1 MSVNRFLGLAN
12 GLAVDSEMAMS
23 FSLELIER
31 WRRHNN
37 PDTCDILSAYPG
49 LARCKRAV
57 VDLAYEEFCLRIE
70 SGEDFDWIDFCQ
82 LFPDVEDSLQRRI
95 AVHLALDETSSF
107 QVEKEGT
114 TWPRV
119 GKVFAGYEI
128 IGEIGRGSFAR
139 VYQAKEIALGRR
151 PVVIKVCLQGS
162 NEAQTLGKLKH
173 RNIIPVH
180 SVQEVESGLTILCM
194 PFVGMFTLADM
205 LETTYGLHASRGDR
219 LGKSDQVQDFLSG
232 QLSQPGEGGQ
242 TTDYGNVAYINF
254 ALETGIQVCEA
265 LQYLHDKGI
274 LHLDLKPS
282 NILVDNERKPIV
294 LDFNLSFDRS
304 GLDGR
309 TGGTF
314 CYMSPEQRQVVF
326 SREGDV
332 RLLDV
337 RTDIFSIGV
346 ILFELLNG
354 RLPFGDKDAKEV
366 DLVGYDPVRHPWN
379 KENRLLSKG
388 IIKVIDQCLEKEP
401 ADRYSSASEL
411 AVALRSQQTWF
422 RRCCRRFRGDQGVQ
436 RIVICSSAIVLTTMA
451 YIIYAAELYRIF
463 P

>member
-1 MSVNRFLGLAN
+1 MSAIRFLGLAN
-12 GLAVDSEMAMS
+12 GLEADSEMAMS

-37 PDTCDILSAYPG
+37 PDTHDVLSAYPG

-57 VDLAYEEFCLRIE
+57 VDLAYEEFCLRLE
-70 SGEDFDWIDFCQ
+70 AGEDFDWVDFCQ
-82 LFPDVEDSLQRRI
+82 RFPDVEDSLQRRI
-95 AVHLALDETSSF
+95 AVHLALDENPLF
-107 QVEKEGT
+107 QVHEDVT
-114 TWPRV
+114 NWPRV

-151 PVVIKVCLQGS
+151 PVVIKVCVQPS
-162 NEAQTLGKLKH
+162 HEAKTLGKLKH

-180 SVQEVESGLTILCM
+180 SVQKVESGLTILCM
-194 PFVGMFTLADM
+194 PFLGMFTLADL
-205 LETTYGLHASRGDR
+205 LETTYGCQGTRVEQSKPSNQSPDCRGN
-219 LGKSDQVQDFLSG
+219 
-232 QLSQPGEGGQ
+232 QLRQ
-242 TTDYGNVAYINF
+242 TTDRSETNGYGKVAHVNY
-254 ALETGIQVCEA
+254 ALETGIQLCEA
-265 LQYLHDKGI
+265 LQYLHDQGI

-294 LDFNLSFDRS
+294 LDFNLSFDRT

-309 TGGTF
+309 TGGTL

-332 RLLDV
+332 RQLDV
-337 RTDIFSIGV
+337 RTDVFSVGV

-354 RLPFGDKDAKEV
+354 NLPFGNKTAKEI
-366 DLVGYDPVRHPWN
+366 DLAGYDPVRYPWN
-379 KENRLLSKG
+379 RKNRLLSKG
-388 IIKVIDQCLEKEP
+388 IMKVIDQCLQEDP
-401 ADRYSSASEL
+401 TQRHASASEL
-411 AVALRSQQTWF
+411 ASALRSQRTWF
-422 RRCCRRFRGDQGVQ
+422 RRCCRRFYGDPGFQKMV
-436 RIVICSSAIVLTTMA
+436 VCSSALVLTAMA
-451 YIIYAAELYRIF
+451 YVIYAVELYRIF